1 MTENL
6 RRVDKPAV
14 LAEVARQAVP
24 LLERASHLRRAP
36 DAQDDFG
43 IETQLVE
50 DLMPQWQQAGGARV
64 LETEW
69 RSRGQ
74 FLLEKADDLAPD
86 LADGRIQPPAR
97 WQRQIVQR
105 GQIAA
110 PEQRQDAVMPI
121 DDLGPLPLAF
131 RVARLRDRKSTRLN
145 SSHGYI
151 SYAVFCLK
159 KKKKQHKKKKLQ
171 KKKHKPKKK

>member
-74 FLLEKADDLAPD
+74 FLLEKADDLAPAED
-86 LADGRIQPPAR
+86 MRAQGGAAAVHSEHHDKRRPLGRS
-97 WQRQIVQR
+97 
-105 GQIAA
+105 G
-110 PEQRQDAVMPI
+110 
-121 DDLGPLPLAF
+121 LG
-131 RVARLRDRKSTRLN
+131 VARGARRPNPHAR
-145 SSHGYI
+145 GI
-151 SYAVFCLK
+151 G
-159 KKKKQHKKKKLQ
+159 
-171 KKKHKPKKK
+171 